1 MMGRRWVKDA
11 MDIDEDGSNNLSE
24 ETNLEDHE
32 NNTEDIKAL
41 KVCTLSQVFPFIII
55 YTSFYRL
62 VANT

>member
-1 MMGRRWVKDA
+1 
-11 MDIDEDGSNNLSE
+11 MDIDEDGSDDVSE
-24 ETNLEDHE
+24 ETEDHE
-32 NNTEDIKAL
+32 NDTEDIKAL

>member
-1 MMGRRWVKDA
+1 MMGQRWVEDA
-11 MDIDEDGSNNLSE
+11 MDIDEDGSDDVSE
-24 ETNLEDHE
+24 ETEDHE
-32 NNTEDIKAL
+32 NDTEDIKAL

>member
-1 MMGRRWVKDA
+1 MMGRRWVEDA
-11 MDIDEDGSNNLSE
+11 MDIDEDGSDDVSE
-24 ETNLEDHE
+24 ETEDHE
-32 NNTEDIKAL
+32 NDTEDIKAL

>member
-1 MMGRRWVKDA
+1 MMGRRWVEDA
-11 MDIDEDGSNNLSE
+11 MDIDKDGSDDVSE
-24 ETNLEDHE
+24 ETEDHE
-32 NNTEDIKAL
+32 NDTEDIKAL